1 MPYAHET
8 QHLRLSEN
16 QDRRRK
22 LTEAQKE
29 EIRQLYADG
38 KGSWQA
44 LADKYHVSKSTIGI
58 IVSPERAEKVSS
70 RVKAHWRDYHD
81 REKNTAFVRS
91 TRRYKQEL
99 YLKGELTEGRR
110 EAHEAPHH
118 A

>member
-1 MPYAHET
+1 MPYTHET

-44 LADKYHVSKSTIGI
+44 LAGKYHVSKSTIGI
-58 IVSPERAEKVSS
+58 IVSPERAEKVRS
-70 RVKAHWRDYHD
+70 RVKAHWRAARLTSAIVSYSPI
-81 REKNTAFVRS
+81 F
-91 TRRYKQEL
+91 TRAS
-99 YLKGELTEGRR
+99 G
-110 EAHEAPHH
+110 PS
-118 A
+118 